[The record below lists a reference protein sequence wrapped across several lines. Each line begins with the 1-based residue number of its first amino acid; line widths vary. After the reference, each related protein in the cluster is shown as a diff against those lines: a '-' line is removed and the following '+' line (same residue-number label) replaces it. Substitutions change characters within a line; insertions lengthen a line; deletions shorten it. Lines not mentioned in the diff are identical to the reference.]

1 MLNLVLEKIEKL
13 GKDVIVESNIDNDT
27 IEIMVNDNETNEEV
41 IEELENWLKA
51 NCNEYEKCFHQYYYF
66 NTCTVQIIYQS
77 FYE

>member
-1 MLNLVLEKIEKL
+1 MLNLVLEKIKNLGNVVVEK
-13 GKDVIVESNIDNDT
+13 NIDDT

-66 NTCTVQIIYQS
+66 NNCTVQITYQS